1 VRMTGGLRVRSV
13 PRTVAAAL
21 VALAVALGGATL
33 AASAIGGAPHL
44 EPITPARLLAA
55 VIRTAANPPD
65 VSGTVNAR
73 LDLGLPSLPQQG
85 PAPTG
90 IGGLLAS
97 LTGDH
102 RIRVWSSADGYRVD
116 ELLPT
121 AERAIYV
128 AAHGGW
134 LWDSGSYTAY
144 ELYDAAQLAALR
156 KAAEARGAAESA
168 DETAERRHMMQ
179 LSDPLTLAR
188 EALRALTPTTSV
200 AIGQAERVAGRPAY
214 ILVLTPKDRATLVG
228 RVEVAVDAATHVPL
242 AVRVYAKD
250 AASPAAS
257 TAFASVS
264 FGPVSPSVYEFT
276 PPPGATVKELYQGR
290 RLHKLGPRR
299 PPTEISTNP
308 AAAVRVFGH
317 GWSTVVAIRLPAASL
332 ASAGSEEGV
341 DVRQLLPFSGPLFSA
356 RRASAGAQTWL
367 LAGAVPQATLA
378 AAESKLH

>member
-1 VRMTGGLRVRSV
+1 MKGVLRVRSV
-13 PRTVAAAL
+13 PRTVAASL
-21 VALAVALGGATL
+21 VALALVFGGASL

-44 EPITPARLLAA
+44 APTTPDRLLAA
-55 VIRTAANPPD
+55 VLRTAADPPD
-65 VSGTVNAR
+65 VSGSVNAR

-128 AAHGGW
+128 GAHGGW
-134 LWDSGSYTAY
+134 VWDSRSYTAY

-156 KAAEARGAAESA
+156 KEAQARRATEAAGEA
-168 DETAERRHMMQ
+168 AERRHLMQ

-200 AIGQAERVAGRPAY
+200 AVGQAERVAGRPAY
-214 ILVLTPKDRATLVG
+214 VLVLTPKDRATLVG

-250 AASPAAS
+250 EASPAAS

-264 FGPVSPSVYEFT
+264 FDPLSPSVYEFD
-276 PPPGATVKELYQGR
+276 PPPGATVKELYQMRHLGQF
-290 RLHKLGPRR
+290 GPRR
-299 PPTEISTNP
+299 PSAEAPTNP
-308 AAAVRVFGH
+308 DGAVRVFGR
-317 GWSTVVAIRLPAASL
+317 GWSTVVAIRVRAGSL
-332 ASAGSEEGV
+332 ANAGTEEGV

-356 RRASAGAQTWL
+356 RLSTAGGQTWL

-378 AAESKLH
+378 ATESKLR

>member
-1 VRMTGGLRVRSV
+1 VRMRGSLRVRSV
-13 PRTVAAAL
+13 PRTVAATL
-21 VALAVALGGATL
+21 VALAVVFGGATL

-44 EPITPARLLAA
+44 APTTPDQLLAA
-55 VIRTAANPPD
+55 VLRTASNPPD

-102 RIRVWSSADGYRVD
+102 RIRVWSSAGGYRVD

-128 AAHGGW
+128 GAHGGW
-134 LWDSGSYTAY
+134 LWDSRSYTAY

-156 KAAEARGAAESA
+156 KAADARHAAEA
-168 DETAERRHMMQ
+168 AGEAAERGHMLQ
-179 LSDPLTLAR
+179 LSDPLTVAR
-188 EALRALTPTTSV
+188 EALRALTPTTAV
-200 AIGQAERVAGRPAY
+200 AIGPAERVAGRPAY
-214 ILVLTPKDRATLVG
+214 VLVFTPKDPATLVG

-242 AVRVYAKD
+242 AVRVYAKGVG
-250 AASPAAS
+250 SPAAS
-257 TAFASVS
+257 TAFGSVS
-264 FGPVSPSVYEFT
+264 FGPVSPAVYEFS
-276 PPPGATVKELYQGR
+276 PPPGATVKELHRGGQPGQAGA
-290 RLHKLGPRR
+290 LR
-299 PPTEISTNP
+299 PPTGPRTPP
-308 AAAVRVFGH
+308 AGGVRVSGS
-317 GWSTVVAIRLPAASL
+317 GWSTVVAVRVP
-332 ASAGSEEGV
+332 AGSLGNAGTDEGV

-356 RRASAGAQTWL
+356 RLFTAGGQTWL

-378 AAESKLH
+378 ATESKLR